1 MMIEETK
8 VEDNNVCP
16 PDAKPKLCEVQIL
29 IIYSKKN
36 TMAIFKESE
45 IKKMLDHVAQGNMS
59 LSQFTQSLN
68 VEAYKYQA
76 HKGDLVTMMDVVRN
90 LEAFL
95 VHNENT
101 KNTTKVKIQTLIDY
115 MKSEVVDGALSHLT

>member
-1 MMIEETK
+1 
-8 VEDNNVCP
+8 
-16 PDAKPKLCEVQIL
+16 
-29 IIYSKKN
+29 
-36 TMAIFKESE
+36 
-45 IKKMLDHVAQGNMS
+45 MLDHVATGNMS

-68 VEAYKYQA
+68 IEAYKYQA

-101 KNTTKVKIQTLIDY
+101 KNITKIKIKTLIDY
-115 MKSEVVDGALSHLT
+115 MKSEVVEGALSHLT

>member
-1 MMIEETK
+1 
-8 VEDNNVCP
+8 
-16 PDAKPKLCEVQIL
+16 
-29 IIYSKKN
+29 
-36 TMAIFKESE
+36 MAIFKELE

>member
-1 MMIEETK
+1 
-8 VEDNNVCP
+8 
-16 PDAKPKLCEVQIL
+16 
-29 IIYSKKN
+29 
-36 TMAIFKESE
+36 MAIFKVAE
-45 IKKMLDHVAQGNMS
+45 IKKMLDHVAAGNMS

-76 HKGDLVTMMDVVRN
+76 HKGDVVTMMDIVRN

-101 KNTTKVKIQTLIDY
+101 KNITRMKIQTLIDY
-115 MKSEVVDGALSHLT
+115 LKSEVVNEALSNLT

>member
-1 MMIEETK
+1 
-8 VEDNNVCP
+8 
-16 PDAKPKLCEVQIL
+16 
-29 IIYSKKN
+29 
-36 TMAIFKESE
+36 MAIFKEAQ
-45 IKKMLDHVAQGNMS
+45 IKKMLDHVATGNMS

-68 VEAYKYQA
+68 IEAYKYQA

-101 KNTTKVKIQTLIDY
+101 KNITKIKIKTLIDY
-115 MKSEVVDGALSHLT
+115 MKSEVVEGALSHLT

>member
-1 MMIEETK
+1 
-8 VEDNNVCP
+8 
-16 PDAKPKLCEVQIL
+16 
-29 IIYSKKN
+29 
-36 TMAIFKESE
+36 MAIFKESE
-45 IKKMLDHVAQGNMS
+45 IKKMLDHVVQSNMS

-101 KNTTKVKIQTLIDY
+101 KNITKVKIQTLIDY
-115 MKSEVVDGALSHLT
+115 MKSEVVNGSLSHLT